1 MTFYNFTKIKKIRKS
16 IPRQIL
22 ITISESFI
30 LAHINYCISIY
41 NSLNDKQLKPFNRI
55 IRIVIRLIY
64 GFKPT
69 DYDSITGLMK
79 SLGWLDIANSSK
91 LRLLCITYTAI
102 ITKEPRYLHDI
113 LTLRNDMRCLRSSN
127 KLILL
132 KLHFNLKSF
141 GKRSFSYNASYL

>member
-1 MTFYNFTKIKKIRKS
+1 M
-16 IPRQIL
+16 
-22 ITISESFI
+22 
-30 LAHINYCISIY
+30 
-41 NSLNDKQLKPFNRI
+41 
-55 IRIVIRLIY
+55 IRLIY

-79 SLGWLDIANSSK
+79 SLGWLDKDNSSK

-102 ITKEPRYLHDI
+102 ITKEPSYLHDI

-132 KLHFNLKSF
+132 KPHFNLKSF
-141 GKRSFSYNASYL
+141 GMKSFSYNAFHLWNDLHFDMRHCSSLNSFKSSMKLLLLLS